1 MMPSPLSINER
12 YQLPSNSIINNS
24 INEYLNINA
33 IINKNRS
40 KSVLVFVTILAVV
53 DVDLLLL
60 NKTIDY

>member
-1 MMPSPLSINER
+1 MPSPLSINER
-12 YQLPSNSIINNS
+12 YQLSSNSIINNS
-24 INEYLNINA
+24 INEYLNIHA

-40 KSVLVFVTILAVV
+40 KSVVVFVTILAVV